1 MDFSMHLPRLSY
13 PAYDDDDDDG
23 YGDGY
28 GDVMVCYDDDDDMM
42 VLTSP
47 NHDLIYDTF
56 SVVVEC

>member
-42 VLTSP
+42 VQPRL
-47 NHDLIYDTF
+47 
-56 SVVVEC
+56 